1 MKNVFLSILAS
12 FHAIGSRIIDRF
24 LMVIYRSMF
33 ASCGKSVHFY
43 PNKSDFLY
51 KNISIGSNVSIGP
64 GASFIASISHIYIG
78 NKVIFGPNVTIRGG
92 NHSTHIIGKFMG
104 DYRKS
109 DKLISDDDPVVI
121 EDDVLVGTGV
131 IILKGVHIGRGA
143 IISPGAVVIRN
154 VPPYAIVEGVPA
166 KMIRF
171 RWNVID
177 ILKHESL
184 IYHVADRIPEEALI
198 LQRLNIENHTV
209 LRIVKRD

>member
-1 MKNVFLSILAS
+1 MRNVFLSFPAS
-12 FHAIGSRIIDRF
+12 FHATGSRIIDRS
-24 LMVIYRSMF
+24 LMYIYKSMF
-33 ASCGKSVHFY
+33 ASCGKSVRFY

-51 KNISIGSNVSIGP
+51 KNISIGNDVSIGP
-64 GASFIASISHIYIG
+64 GASFIASVSHIYIG

-104 DYRKS
+104 DYQES
-109 DKLISDDDPVVI
+109 DKLTTDDDPVVI

-131 IILKGVHIGRGA
+131 IILKGVHIARGA
-143 IISPGAVVIRN
+143 IISPGAVVIHN

-166 KMIRF
+166 KVIKF

-184 IYHVADRIPEEALI
+184 LYHVADRIPEETLI
-198 LQRLNIENHTV
+198 HQRLNNENHTV